1 MKESE
6 DVLSSAGYTHIFS
19 IDSEM
24 QVQKRHRYTFW
35 ELLSDTGGF
44 HDGLCLIMFLFM
56 VPLSSNKFQIDVI
69 DKAQKSPKLTRSQK
83 KKQQKFTRAM
93 EQA

>member
-1 MKESE
+1 MSE
-6 DVLSSAGYTHIFS
+6 EALNSSSYKHYFFL
-19 IDSEM
+19 DSEM
-24 QVQKRHRYTFW
+24 QVQKRHRYTLW

-56 VPLSSNKFQIDVI
+56 IPLSSNKFQIDVI
-69 DKAQKSPKLTRSQK
+69 DKALKSSKLSSSQK
-83 KKQQKFTRAM
+83 KKKQRFTRVM